1 MDIEEVFDTFGVE
14 TEKAV
19 IIDRVYVPNCT
30 TVDELVRYSRRKR
43 KPLNMVKR
51 GDYISIINSK
61 GWAKKEYRHL
71 NEKSKRLILA
81 ALDKADTKNAGYS
94 GQ

>member
-1 MDIEEVFDTFGVE
+1 MDIDELFDTFGVE

-19 IIDRVYVPNCT
+19 VIDRVYVPNCV
-30 TVDELVRYSRRKR
+30 TVAELVSYSLRKR

-51 GDYISIINSK
+51 GRYVSIINSK

-71 NEKSKRLILA
+71 SEKSRRLLSA
-81 ALDKADTKNAGYS
+81 ALDKADTKNAGYW